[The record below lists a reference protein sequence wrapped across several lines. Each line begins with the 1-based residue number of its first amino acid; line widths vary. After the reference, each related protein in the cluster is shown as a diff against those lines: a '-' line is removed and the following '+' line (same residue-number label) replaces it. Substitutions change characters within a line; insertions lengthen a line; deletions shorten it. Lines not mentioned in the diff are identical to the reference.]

1 MAAAIREQKISA
13 VVIDTETDFLRLGL
27 ANTIAEEM
35 GAPCLKLEE
44 LHADGLADAVRLQMA
59 TSETSPL
66 SPGEIQGLLEQIKLP

>member
-1 MAAAIREQKISA
+1 MAAAIREQRISA

-35 GAPCLKLEE
+35 GVPCLKLEE

-59 TSETSPL
+59 APETPPL
-66 SPGEIQGLLEQIKLP
+66 TPRELQGLLGQIKLQ